1 MLRRPPAAIAALAA
15 ITLLAACTSGAPTD
29 AVDPSSMASA
39 SSSDSSPSAGET
51 VAGELPDIESEFPP
65 ACETV
70 TPDELATIVGNPLSD
85 GSGFTTLICD
95 WSSGADDTSVSLL
108 LQPLPAEFCGDGLP
122 DGEATS
128 EFGGEGSIGY
138 SDVGNV
144 PGAQVGVC
152 VDAGLVLV
160 TVTGA
165 YQAPSDEARYTSE
178 AADVMELVLGR
189 L

>member
-1 MLRRPPAAIAALAA
+1 M
-15 ITLLAACTSGAPTD
+15 
-29 AVDPSSMASA
+29 
-39 SSSDSSPSAGET
+39 
-51 VAGELPDIESEFPP
+51 
-65 ACETV
+65 
-70 TPDELATIVGNPLSD
+70 TPDELVAIVGNPLSD

-95 WSSGADDTSVSLL
+95 WSSDGDDTSVSLL

-138 SDVGNV
+138 SDAGNV

-160 TVTGA
+160 TVTGG
-165 YQAPSDEARYTSE
+165 YGAPSDEARYTSE

>member
-15 ITLLAACTSGAPTD
+15 ITLLAACTSGASTD
-29 AVDPSSMASA
+29 AVDPSSMAST
-39 SSSDSSPSAGET
+39 SSSGSSASAGET
-51 VAGELPDIESEFPP
+51 VAGGLPDVESDFPP
-65 ACETV
+65 ACDTV
-70 TPDELATIVGNPLSD
+70 TADELATIVGNPLSD